1 MARQSTSSSAS
12 SRPNS
17 AHQASGHSAPAS
29 EGETVH
35 RSEKATAQD
44 DTTEGEND
52 YTEIQSPF
60 TSKPVP
66 FDSSLLPDGK
76 RSLSSISTQA
86 FFLGIAFATSLILG
100 AQYAWKGNTIWRPF
114 AFLASLSL
122 FHFLEFWVTATYNV
136 PVVRASSF
144 LLWTNGMAYNIA
156 HLSAMI
162 EIIVS
167 NWIFPSYQQR
177 YVNSITIAIGL
188 FLVIFGQAC
197 RTLAMATAGTNFNH
211 TPQRTKQDGHE
222 LVTSG
227 IYAYSRHP
235 SYFAFFW
242 WAVGTQVLV
251 GNKICLV
258 AFFAFLWNFFYTRIQ
273 GKFYI
278 VCFCGGTS
286 ADIVATAEER
296 YLVEFFGKD
305 YENYR
310 KRTMT
315 GIPFV

>member
-12 SRPNS
+12 LRPNP
-17 AHQASGHSAPAS
+17 AHLATGSSAPAA

-44 DTTEGEND
+44 DTTEGEHD
-52 YTEIQSPF
+52 FTEIQSPF

-66 FDSSLLPDGK
+66 FDPSLLPDGK

-86 FFLGIAFATSLILG
+86 FCLGLAFAASLIFATQTALN
-100 AQYAWKGNTIWRPF
+100 GNTVWRIF
-114 AFLASLSL
+114 AFTASLSL

-144 LLWTNGMAYNIA
+144 LLWTNGAAYNIA
-156 HLSAMI
+156 HSLAMV
-162 EIIVS
+162 EILGS
-167 NWIFPSYQQR
+167 NYFLPSYQQR
-177 YVNSITIAIGL
+177 YVNSITIGVGL

-211 TPQRTKQDGHE
+211 TPQRVKQDGHE

-235 SYFAFFW
+235 SYFAFFY
-242 WAVGTQVLV
+242 WAVGTQLLV
-251 GNKICLV
+251 GNKICFV
-258 AFFAFLWNFFYTRIQ
+258 AFFAFLWNFFNMRIK
-273 GKFYI
+273 GKSPSF
-278 VCFCGGTS
+278 
-286 ADIVATAEER
+286 ATPYMPRDEC
-296 YLVEFFGKD
+296 
-305 YENYR
+305 
-310 KRTMT
+310 
-315 GIPFV
+315 

>member
-17 AHQASGHSAPAS
+17 AQQATGSSAPAS
-29 EGETVH
+29 EGETVY
-35 RSEKATAQD
+35 RLEKTTAHAI
-44 DTTEGEND
+44 TTEGESD
-52 YTEIQSPF
+52 FTSEIQSPF

-66 FDSSLLPDGK
+66 FDPSLLPDGK

-86 FFLGIAFATSLILG
+86 FWLGMALAASVIFG
-100 AQYAWKGNTIWRPF
+100 AQFAWAGNTVWRPF
-114 AFLASLSL
+114 AFVASLSL

-144 LLWTNGMAYNIA
+144 LLWTNGAAYNFA
-156 HLSAMI
+156 HSFAFL
-162 EIIVS
+162 EIMAS
-167 NWIFPSYQQR
+167 NFIFPSYQQW
-177 YVNSITIAIGL
+177 YVNSYTIAIGL
-188 FLVIFGQAC
+188 FMVIFGQAC

-211 TPQRTKQDGHE
+211 TPQRVKQDGHE

-242 WAVGTQVLV
+242 WAIGTQLLV

-258 AFFAFLWNFFYTRIQ
+258 AFFATLWHFFNRRIH
-273 GKFYI
+273 
-278 VCFCGGTS
+278 
-286 ADIVATAEER
+286 AEER
-296 YLVEFFGKD
+296 HLVEFFGKD
-305 YENYR
+305 YEDYR
-310 KRTMT
+310 KRTIT
-315 GIPFV
+315 AIPFI